1 MTSNNPLDKL
11 RSISENENKNR
22 IESHNSIED
31 EIVLSLDK
39 EGKQSSAETPT
50 EESLS
55 EFMGA
60 SLKKPEKSEF
70 TANKSVQQESE
81 FMVIQEVEEKNRR
94 INPLDQKQAEKI
106 FSMCD
111 ADYGSTIT
119 LASKTGVHLNA
130 VPVSMGMVV
139 SDDGGN
145 DVGIDTNWLAFKEN
159 GSVFFEKADIDI
171 NNLESSTEIN
181 GYKVIQIVN
190 KEPSP
195 INKEPSPINKEPF
208 TPPFDDIAS
217 RKQGEHLVAQPNETV
232 GSRVARETAG
242 VIGGVVPIAGAALG
256 VVKHSIAGATNIAE
270 EGVRGAT
277 KIAGKGAI
285 GVAKVA
291 GKGAVATGEAI
302 QRASKKIQEAREK
315 SKIQVAEERISPVD
329 RAEMMSS
336 ASATLA
342 NQAAAANHKA
352 GANIYASTDP
362 QVSDMNDS
370 INQSLKKTTS
380 NLHRLEDILKDK
392 NSNISKS
399 ETKQIELEL
408 EKTKMDL
415 RRFGDEKINYRD
427 EDGNV
432 KNSYIVSSELKKH
445 IEKAM
450 AALKEVFEKM
460 FKKNSASP
468 SP

>member
-11 RSISENENKNR
+11 KSISENENKNR

-31 EIVLSLDK
+31 DVVLSFDK

-55 EFMGA
+55 EFMGI

-70 TANKSVQQESE
+70 TANKSEQQESE
-81 FMVIQEVEEKNRR
+81 FMVIQEVEEQNRR

-106 FSMCD
+106 FRICD

-119 LASKTGVHLNA
+119 LASKTGVQLNV
-130 VPVSMGMVV
+130 VPVPMSMVI

-159 GSVFFEKADIDI
+159 GNVFFEKADIDI

-195 INKEPSPINKEPF
+195 INKEPSPINKEPSP
-208 TPPFDDIAS
+208 PPFDDIAN
-217 RKQGEHLVAQPNETV
+217 RKQGEYLVTQPNETV
-232 GSRVARETAG
+232 GSKVARETAG

-256 VVKHSIAGATNIAE
+256 VIGHGVAGTVNIA
-270 EGVRGAT
+270 R
-277 KIAGKGAI
+277 KGS
-285 GVAKVA
+285 
-291 GKGAVATGEAI
+291 VATGEAI
-302 QRASKKIQEAREK
+302 QRTSKKIQEAREK

-342 NQAAAANHKA
+342 NQATAVKRKA
-352 GANIYASTDP
+352 GSNIYASTDP
-362 QVSDMNDS
+362 QVIDINDS
-370 INQSLKKTTS
+370 INKDLKKTTS

-392 NSNISKS
+392 NSNLSQI

-408 EKTKMDL
+408 DRTKVDL
-415 RRFGDEKINYRD
+415 RKFGDEKINYRD

-432 KNSYIVSSELKKH
+432 KNSHTVSSELKKR
-445 IEKAM
+445 IEKAIE
-450 AALKEVFEKM
+450 ALKVMLEKM
-460 FKKNSASP
+460 FKKSSASP